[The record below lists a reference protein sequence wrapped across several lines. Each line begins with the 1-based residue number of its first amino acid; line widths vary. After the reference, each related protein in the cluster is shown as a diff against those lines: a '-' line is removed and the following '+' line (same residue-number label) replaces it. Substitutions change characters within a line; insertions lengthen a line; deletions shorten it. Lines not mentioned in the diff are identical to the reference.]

1 MMDYAAQIAELEKQ
15 IHARMNALAGADALC
30 NRIMG
35 RIELLRE
42 LDAEPV
48 EVEDESAI

>member
-1 MMDYAAQIAELEKQ
+1 MDYKQQIAELEKQ
-15 IHARMNALAGADALC
+15 IHNRMNALASSDPLC

-42 LDAEPV
+42 LDQEPV
-48 EVEDESAI
+48 DDVVTTD